1 MQGMGKRVCG
11 TVLVLSLFLGC
22 TSCKKK
28 DKDGRRREV
37 KASDPYFE
45 SELIELKLPADA
57 TQEVEITNIESV
69 GYQNDKVILNYY
81 IGYKLPEGADPMIDV
96 YDYVQTGTAT
106 YDLKGN
112 CVRDQQSTD
121 ESGSTVDATC
131 IDKDGNT
138 VALMGILNQNLFKYT
153 TAVVWMNAE
162 GEEIKRVDL
171 DTPWEYDDKML
182 SSIQIL
188 PDGKIVLGG
197 TGYPDYE
204 YYIFDEQGKFI
215 SNVFSTDHRS
225 ISGEIFI
232 QDGKYYALTTPGE
245 DDESGSFYVIS
256 EIDMSTGEIKK
267 GKDAKGIRSTQSI
280 IVTEDGIY
288 SSTSQGISKYNMS
301 TDTMEEVL
309 DWNQTDVD
317 RTILDSIKCY
327 PKNQDEFHVII
338 QKHSSSYDKETCY
351 LLNLKRAEKNPH
363 VGQKVLYVGGLEIP
377 ESFYEY
383 MYSYNSTPEHELR
396 IETIDYALSEDMT
409 MGNQEA
415 GQDPIDKLY
424 LAILSG
430 EGPDILLNFDG
441 YLQFF
446 DESMLVDLNPYI
458 DGEKGLNR
466 SEFFDNI
473 FRSMEV
479 DGKLYQAPVTFYL
492 QGCMIN
498 SDVLHVDRN
507 WTLDDLDQAVRS
519 LPDEVSLL
527 SPAPCRFLL
536 EKFVGSEVV
545 DYLDYPKKQVNF
557 SSEGMVKAL
566 EEAQKYGSPNTK
578 IYYVSAVYGSGTEAL
593 SEGISGLVV
602 DNEFFAEDEG
612 YKASMKLYEG
622 MTAMHLTQVWN
633 VAEYNMMK
641 NLLAEKGKL
650 VGCPTFKGE
659 GVTAGSGISLSI
671 VASTKYKDEAWELIR
686 SFYTEEAQRELGESY
701 QMREGGFAMRKTVF
715 DEVCVNTVEKIN
727 RVYDRVKED
736 ASRDPDLDDTKYFRA
751 DEATLDELHEIVEGV
766 HCSVKIVGSV
776 WDIIGEEAEG
786 YFAGSRSAEDVLK
799 NIDNRARQIV
809 QEK

>member
-1 MQGMGKRVCG
+1 
-11 TVLVLSLFLGC
+11 
-22 TSCKKK
+22 
-28 DKDGRRREV
+28 
-37 KASDPYFE
+37 
-45 SELIELKLPADA
+45 
-57 TQEVEITNIESV
+57 
-69 GYQNDKVILNYY
+69 
-81 IGYKLPEGADPMIDV
+81 
-96 YDYVQTGTAT
+96 
-106 YDLKGN
+106 
-112 CVRDQQSTD
+112 
-121 ESGSTVDATC
+121 
-131 IDKDGNT
+131 
-138 VALMGILNQNLFKYT
+138 
-153 TAVVWMNAE
+153 
-162 GEEIKRVDL
+162 
-171 DTPWEYDDKML
+171 
-182 SSIQIL
+182 
-188 PDGKIVLGG
+188 
-197 TGYPDYE
+197 
-204 YYIFDEQGKFI
+204 
-215 SNVFSTDHRS
+215 
-225 ISGEIFI
+225 
-232 QDGKYYALTTPGE
+232 
-245 DDESGSFYVIS
+245 
-256 EIDMSTGEIKK
+256 
-267 GKDAKGIRSTQSI
+267 
-280 IVTEDGIY
+280 
-288 SSTSQGISKYNMS
+288 
-301 TDTMEEVL
+301 
-309 DWNQTDVD
+309 
-317 RTILDSIKCY
+317 
-327 PKNQDEFHVII
+327 
-338 QKHSSSYDKETCY
+338 
-351 LLNLKRAEKNPH
+351 
-363 VGQKVLYVGGLEIP
+363 
-377 ESFYEY
+377 
-383 MYSYNSTPEHELR
+383 
-396 IETIDYALSEDMT
+396 
-409 MGNQEA
+409 
-415 GQDPIDKLY
+415 
-424 LAILSG
+424 
-430 EGPDILLNFDG
+430 
-441 YLQFF
+441 
-446 DESMLVDLNPYI
+446 
-458 DGEKGLNR
+458 
-466 SEFFDNI
+466 
-473 FRSMEV
+473 
-479 DGKLYQAPVTFYL
+479 
-492 QGCMIN
+492 MIN

-578 IYYVSAVYGSGTEAL
+578 IYYVSSVYGSGTEAL
-593 SEGISGLVV
+593 SEGILGLVV

-633 VAEYNMMK
+633 VAEYNLMK